1 MPPTAVQ
8 TLHAARNYLHGRFQA
23 VEAAWIAIGSPEQLD
38 NPLFVQM
45 SYFFLAWDILHT
57 AHDRAQQI
65 AAAQPPQ
72 RRARRRALAAWIRS
86 QLRRDPACLNILH
99 LDPHAINLW
108 ETARS
113 ALRR

>member
-1 MPPTAVQ
+1 MPPPPTAVQ

-57 AHDRAQQI
+57 AHGRAQQI
-65 AAAQPPQ
+65 AAAQPQQ
-72 RRARRRALAAWIRS
+72 RRPRRRALAAWIRF
-86 QLRRDPACLNILH
+86 QLRRDPACITILH
-99 LDPHAINLW
+99 QDPQDIN
-108 ETARS
+108 
-113 ALRR
+113 